1 MNLRPVF
8 VSFSFFFKSIVFQ
21 NLTFTLWHTNN
32 EFPSIF
38 TTLLFC
44 YDFFQLPKFDSLLGY
59 NSKFHQPTSFTFI
72 NFLKLLN
79 FSELIIYSNRFSQ
92 KETEKFNIF
101 LVHTF
106 FFSSSLTIR
115 NIYCMWY
122 SEYYGSETE
131 RAKRFAIKY
140 V

>member
-1 MNLRPVF
+1 MLSHFFEDFFFVFFFSLICQIYGWYGSERFVIFFISIMVRNSHVDSIAKHLMNLRPVF

-59 NSKFHQPTSFTFI
+59 NSKFHQPASFTFI

-79 FSELIIYSNRFSQ
+79 FSIDYLFQ
-92 KETEKFNIF
+92 
-101 LVHTF
+101 
-106 FFSSSLTIR
+106 
-115 NIYCMWY
+115 
-122 SEYYGSETE
+122 
-131 RAKRFAIKY
+131 
-140 V
+140 